1 MKKGII
7 ALLTICLAAT
17 NATAVEV
24 PQLANVRARNITSLN
39 GEWNY
44 IIDVQE
50 EGYYDYRMNPTAWG
64 FFRNAK
70 PQRPEDLIEY
80 DFDKAAVMN
89 IPGDWNTQNEQLFF
103 YEGTVWFKR
112 SFEWH
117 RKADDHRTIL
127 YFGAV
132 NYEARVWV
140 NGRNA
145 GYHVGGFTPFNMDIT
160 DLLTD
165 GDNFVIVKVDNKRKA
180 ENVPTQIF
188 DWWNYGGITRDVL
201 LIDVAPV
208 YIENYK
214 LCLDKSA
221 PDQISFNVNLN
232 EKLAQCGDKW
242 GRRFLKLFIVG
253 LYWGCMVFVYFH
265 LACGT
270 LIHTYNV
277 IFEAVGGDTERA
289 VTAWN
294 RAYLVQAVPY
304 WASFVVLELTTTVGW
319 FAIIWKGVLP
329 LKKRWVLAAP
339 MLVAGIGFLLELI
352 LPLPFNG
359 FASGFESLGWI
370 VMFLGGI
377 QAIKNDDKEAD

>member
-1 MKKGII
+1 MI
-7 ALLTICLAAT
+7 AVLPFIQYLNWKLT
-17 NATAVEV
+17 
-24 PQLANVRARNITSLN
+24 
-39 GEWNY
+39 
-44 IIDVQE
+44 
-50 EGYYDYRMNPTAWG
+50 
-64 FFRNAK
+64 
-70 PQRPEDLIEY
+70 
-80 DFDKAAVMN
+80 
-89 IPGDWNTQNEQLFF
+89 
-103 YEGTVWFKR
+103 
-112 SFEWH
+112 
-117 RKADDHRTIL
+117 
-127 YFGAV
+127 
-132 NYEARVWV
+132 
-140 NGRNA
+140 
-145 GYHVGGFTPFNMDIT
+145 
-160 DLLTD
+160 
-165 GDNFVIVKVDNKRKA
+165 
-180 ENVPTQIF
+180 
-188 DWWNYGGITRDVL
+188 
-201 LIDVAPV
+201 
-208 YIENYK
+208 
-214 LCLDKSA
+214 
-221 PDQISFNVNLN
+221 
-232 EKLAQCGDKW
+232 QCSDKW
-242 GRRFLKLFIVG
+242 SRRFLKLFIVG

-377 QAIKNDDKEAD
+377 QAIKNDDREADR